1 MTTSCSPQSLVLD
14 EDGYAHGPY
23 IVVPMD
29 NGGEYQIK
37 GMTSPHSTGR
47 HVTISSHGGSRAVS
61 SISISA
67 TSCYVHWLDNSTG
80 GTVMWHYDGID
91 GDAILWH
98 FLMTLS
104 LGSTG
109 NLVKRTATDQRNCD
123 RTLKEETLSV

>member
-37 GMTSPHSTGR
+37 GMTTPHSTGR

-91 GDAILWH
+91 SDEIIWQ

-104 LGSTG
+104 LGSVA
-109 NLVKRTATDQRNCD
+109 NMVKRTTTEARNCE
-123 RTLKEETLSV
+123 TVPEEEAVAV